1 MSSYGVLEHR
11 EGRSSRW
18 LRGNRLRVAF
28 LVALVETILV
38 ITGVIGWYWALAL
51 AALIFAF
58 HFFLGRKLRYEWAR
72 QLSWTAAV
80 SQTLPV
86 LIPFAAL
93 IVEHGARRGD
103 RRGGGRRAR
112 LCHLRTPLVTLL
124 SVPALGRSQVV
135 RQRVLVP

>member
-28 LVALVETILV
+28 LIALVETILV
-38 ITGVIGWYWALAL
+38 IAGVIGWYWAVAL
-51 AALIFAF
+51 AGLIFAF
-58 HFFLGRKLRYEWAR
+58 HFFVGRKLRYEWAR

-93 IVEHGARRGD
+93 VVSTVLVVAIVAAAVVVLAYVIF
-103 RRGGGRRAR
+103 GRR
-112 LCHLRTPLVTLL
+112 
-124 SVPALGRSQVV
+124 
-135 RQRVLVP
+135 